1 VCQHIDRLR
10 PVLRLLS
17 GLGCRLAVSKA
28 GLTVV
33 STSYI
38 KSLQV
43 EIVKLHPGLV
53 RSIDKR
59 DENQLFVQSLTGAC
73 AGTRAQVFAAS
84 VRTRNEWQTL
94 KERGIHG
101 GQGDFSR
108 RRNRSTWGVKN
119 IHVVIV
125 FKLIAGQKLT

>member
-1 VCQHIDRLR
+1 LR
-10 PVLRLLS
+10 PVLRLLT
-17 GLGCRLAVSKA
+17 GLGCRLAVSQA

-38 KSLQV
+38 KSLPV

-53 RSIDKR
+53 RSIDRR

-73 AGTRAQVFAAS
+73 EGTQAKVFAAS

-94 KERGIHG
+94 KERGILG
-101 GQGDFSR
+101 GQGDFFASPEPIDIARKKYSR
-108 RRNRSTWGVKN
+108 RYRV
-119 IHVVIV
+119 
-125 FKLIAGQKLT
+125 

>member
-1 VCQHIDRLR
+1 MCQHIDRLR
-10 PVLRLLS
+10 PVLKLLS

-73 AGTRAQVFAAS
+73 AA
-84 VRTRNEWQTL
+84 RTRRCSPPAYARATS
-94 KERGIHG
+94 G
-101 GQGDFSR
+101 R
-108 RRNRSTWGVKN
+108 R
-119 IHVVIV
+119 
-125 FKLIAGQKLT
+125 

>member
-1 VCQHIDRLR
+1 M
-10 PVLRLLS
+10 
-17 GLGCRLAVSKA
+17 
-28 GLTVV
+28 V

-73 AGTRAQVFAAS
+73 AGTHAQVFAAS

-101 GQGDFSR
+101 GQGDFFAAPEPIDVGRKKYSR
-108 RRNRSTWGVKN
+108 RYRV
-119 IHVVIV
+119 
-125 FKLIAGQKLT
+125 